1 MDPSCVCVCGS
12 LEEPSVK
19 FSNNIFYNIIH
30 HFKLQVS
37 GILKSVHLRK
47 FKGKRLR

>member
-1 MDPSCVCVCGS
+1 MDPSYVCVWQSGRT
-12 LEEPSVK
+12 LGK
-19 FSNNIFYNIIH
+19 IFNNIFHNIIH